1 MFLKNNRG
9 FIYTLIVI
17 FVVASIPVVYY
28 LSNPKFQFDVD
39 TTVIDLWDVLS
50 GKASVASEHLATDGP
65 VIFCSYDT
73 VYARLDRTEGERR
86 NNLLKFF
93 KFGDSPLTSNV
104 ILKRKGAVYQIYMPV
119 KKGSENNP
127 EEVKK
132 FQDLANTLSDTV
144 FEFQPVEIHMSDDFF
159 NTLKVVPMKPRPS

>member
-17 FVVASIPVVYY
+17 FVVASIPTFYY
-28 LSNPKFQFDVD
+28 QTNPKFRFDVD
-39 TTVIDLWDVLS
+39 TTVIDLWDILG

-86 NNLLKFF
+86 NNLVKFF

-104 ILKRKGAVYQIYMPV
+104 ILKRKGAVYQIYIPV
-119 KKGSENNP
+119 KKGAENDP
-127 EEVKK
+127 GEVGK

-159 NTLKVVPMKPRPS
+159 NTLKVVPMKPRPA

>member
-9 FIYTLIVI
+9 FIYTLIVV
-17 FVVASIPVVYY
+17 FVVASIPTFYY
-28 LSNPKFQFDVD
+28 QTNPQVRFDVD
-39 TTVIDLWDVLS
+39 TTIIDLWDILS

-93 KFGDSPLTSNV
+93 KYGDSPLTTNM
-104 ILKRKGAVYQIYMPV
+104 ILKRKGALYQLYIPV
-119 KKGSENNP
+119 KKGAENDP
-127 EEVKK
+127 EQTGK

-144 FEFQPVEIHMSDDFF
+144 FEFQPVEIHMSDGFF
-159 NTLKVVPMKPRPS
+159 NTLKVVPMKPHPA